1 MIQDFSKYFALLND
15 KELFEEINTVGFIK
29 SVEAGTMLMD
39 IGQYIKYMPLVLSGS
54 VKITREDND
63 GNEILLY
70 YLEGGNTC
78 AVSFTCCMQN
88 ETSGIRAIAEEDTE
102 LIMIP
107 VEYMDIW
114 MGKYKDWRNFVL
126 FTFSRRMDELFE
138 TLDSIA
144 FDSMDKRLIKYLKDR
159 SRVLKK
165 EEFTITHQEIAL
177 SLNSSREAVSRLL
190 KKLENMGAI
199 KLGRNK
205 IQLLDLI

>member
-1 MIQDFSKYFALLND
+1 MIQDFSKYFTLLND

-165 EEFTITHQEIAL
+165 EEFAITHQEIAL

-190 KKLENMGAI
+190 KKLENMGSI

-205 IQLLDLI
+205 IQLLDLN

>member
-1 MIQDFSKYFALLND
+1 MIPNFSQHFPLLTD
-15 KELFEEINTVGFIK
+15 KQLLEEINTKGFLK
-29 SVEAGTMLMD
+29 TVPSGTLLMD
-39 IGQYIKYMPLVLSGS
+39 IGQYIKYMPLVLQGS
-54 VKITREDND
+54 VKIMREDED

-78 AVSFTCCMQN
+78 AVSFTCCMQH
-88 ETSGIRAIAEEDTE
+88 ETSGIRAVAEEDTE

-114 MGKYKDWRNFVL
+114 MGQYKDWRNFVL
-126 FTFSRRMDELFE
+126 FTFSKRMDELFE

-144 FDSMDKRLIKYLKDR
+144 FHSMDKRLVKYLKDR

-165 EEFTITHQEIAL
+165 EEFSITHQEIAL

-190 KKLENMGAI
+190 KKLENMGQVE
-199 KLGRNK
+199 LGRNK
-205 IQLLDLI
+205 IKLLDLE

>member
-1 MIQDFSKYFALLND
+1 MIPDFSQHFPLLTD
-15 KELFEEINTVGFIK
+15 KSLFEEINEVGFIK
-29 SVEAGTMLMD
+29 SVEVGTTLMD

-54 VKITREDND
+54 VKITREDED

-88 ETSGIRAIAEEDTE
+88 ETSGIRAIAEEDTK

-126 FTFSRRMDELFE
+126 FTFSKRMDELFE

-165 EEFTITHQEIAL
+165 EEFSITHQDIAL

-190 KKLENMGAI
+190 KKLENMG
-199 KLGRNK
+199 KVELGRNK
-205 IQLLDLI
+205 IKLLLLD

>member
-1 MIQDFSKYFALLND
+1 MIQDFSTHFALLNNKD
-15 KELFEEINTVGFIK
+15 LFKEINTVGFTK
-29 SVEAGTMLMD
+29 SVEAGTLLMD

-54 VKITREDND
+54 VKITREDDD

-88 ETSGIRAIAEEDTE
+88 ERSSIRAIAEENTE

-165 EEFTITHQEIAL
+165 DEFTITHQEIAL

-190 KKLENMGAI
+190 KKLENMG
-199 KLGRNK
+199 KVELGRNK
-205 IQLLDLI
+205 IKIIDIE

>member
-1 MIQDFSKYFALLND
+1 MIQDFSQHFPLLTD
-15 KELFEEINTVGFIK
+15 KTLFEEINTVGFIK
-29 SVEAGTMLMD
+29 SVEAGTQLMD
-39 IGQYIKYMPLVLSGS
+39 IGQYIKYMPLVLNGS

-88 ETSGIRAIAEEDTE
+88 ETSGIRAVAEEDTQ

-107 VEYMDIW
+107 VEFMDIW

-165 EEFTITHQEIAL
+165 NEFTITHQEIAL

-190 KKLENMGAI
+190 KKLENMGSI

-205 IQLLDLI
+205 IQLLNLT

>member
-1 MIQDFSKYFALLND
+1 MIPDFSQHFPLLTD
-15 KELFEEINTVGFIK
+15 KSLFKEINEVGFMK
-29 SVEAGTMLMD
+29 SVEVGTTLMD

-54 VKITREDND
+54 VKITREDED

-88 ETSGIRAIAEEDTE
+88 ETSGIRAIAEEDTQ

-165 EEFTITHQEIAL
+165 EEFSITHQDIAL

-190 KKLENMGAI
+190 KKLENMG
-199 KLGRNK
+199 KVELGRNK
-205 IQLLDLI
+205 IKLLLLD

>member
-205 IQLLDLI
+205 IQLLDLS